1 MLLIFK
7 FDNYITKDKIKNGL
21 FNGFEPQ
28 KQEKVEHWVL
38 ISLQNLYK

>member
-21 FNGFEPQ
+21 FNGFEPH